1 MSLHVAIGLALALV
15 AAGSGGPAHAQEPAD
30 DEQPREG
37 QRRGGVLGP
46 RTPGESAAEPSPP
59 PDAPAGSPASSGA
72 LVGVATGAGVLTGRP
87 TVRPPRILQ
96 APVID
101 GRLDDA
107 VWRDAAYLDQFVQRQ
122 PLDGA
127 PATEATEVYIAYDS
141 ANIYIG
147 AHVYYSQPNMLRA
160 NRADRD
166 RPIADDAF
174 LVYFDPFLDQQ
185 RAYVFGVNGYGVQ
198 SDSILNAQG
207 RGGGLGRRSGFGGGP
222 RSGPGGAP
230 RGDFSWD
237 ALFETAGQ
245 LVDDG
250 YVVEM
255 AIPFKSLRYPQRAG
269 NAPHRWGFQI
279 ARTVRGKDESDV
291 WSPVSRGVAGYLT
304 QMGVIEGM
312 TGLSTS
318 RNLEFLPTFTAVRFG
333 SLDAATGGFADRDIE
348 PEGGVNIKYGVT
360 SDLTADVTF
369 NPDFSQIES
378 DRPQIEVNQRFDLFF
393 PELRP
398 FFLEGA
404 EIFQFR
410 GPVNLVHTRTIV
422 NPRYGAKLTGKAGN
436 TTIGVM
442 YADDAVGGGLADPG
456 DPAYGSSAQTFVG
469 RVRYD
474 LYSESFV
481 GAIFTDRQRADGH
494 NRVAGIDSNFRLGDT
509 HSFGIRAVGSEDVHG
524 DGTKTTGY
532 LLNASL
538 QKSGRNVTY
547 ALGWYNLSPDFNTEV
562 GFLERIDQ
570 RWMLGMFSYRWW
582 PESGLVSWGP
592 RFTYTRSHNFDGVL
606 EDQEAGARLDFEFAR
621 NITVNASADR
631 VLERFGGID
640 FWKTRF
646 SSFATVST
654 SRRIAVGLGINR
666 GDQIFF
672 DPDSPYSGYDTGF
685 ILFVNARLIP
695 RLQSNINVTTNR
707 FVDPARGDA
716 LVFDVKIVRAL
727 TTFQFTDRFLFR
739 NISEY
744 NSLDK
749 KLGLNALFTYRINAG
764 TVFYAGYDD
773 RYRQASSIDLDLN
786 GDGILERPWQSSAFR
801 RENQAI
807 FVKFQYLFRL

>member
-1 MSLHVAIGLALALV
+1 MHVACWLVLALA
-15 AAGSGGPAHAQEPAD
+15 AAGSGGPAHAQEPPAGEPP
-30 DEQPREG
+30 DEA
-37 QRRGGVLGP
+37 QRRGGALGP
-46 RTPGESAAEPSPP
+46 RAPGETAAEPPP
-59 PDAPAGSPASSGA
+59 APAAPAGAPAR
-72 LVGVATGAGVLTGRP
+72 VGVATGAGVLTGRP

-107 VWRDAAYLDQFVQRQ
+107 VWRDAAYLDEFVQRQ

-147 AHVYYSQPNMLRA
+147 AHVHYSRPNMIRA

-198 SDSILNAQG
+198 SDSILNARG
-207 RGGGLGRRSGFGGGP
+207 GGGGLGRRAGFGGA
-222 RSGPGGAP
+222 RTGPGGAP

-237 ALFETAGQ
+237 ALYETAGQ

-269 NAPHRWGFQI
+269 NTPHRWGFQI
-279 ARTVRGKDESDV
+279 ARTVRGKDESVV
-291 WSPVSRGVAGYLT
+291 WSPVTRSVAGFLT

-333 SLDAATGGFADRDIE
+333 ALDAATGGFAGEDIE

-378 DRPQIEVNQRFDLFF
+378 DQPQIEVNQRFDLFF

-442 YADDAVGGGLADPG
+442 YADDEVAGALADPG
-456 DPAYGSSAQTFVG
+456 DPAYGSTARTFVG

-474 LYSESFV
+474 LYAESFV
-481 GAIFTDRQRADGH
+481 GAIFTDRQRAGGH

-509 HSFGIRAVGSEDVHG
+509 HSFGLRAVGSEDVRG
-524 DGTKTTGY
+524 DGTRKTGY

-538 QKSGRNVTY
+538 QKQGRNVTY
-547 ALGWYNLSPDFNTEV
+547 ALGWYDLSPDFDTEV
-562 GFLERIDQ
+562 GFLERTDQ
-570 RWMLGMFSYRWW
+570 RWMLGTFSYRWW
-582 PESGLVSWGP
+582 PESWLINWGP
-592 RFTYTRSHNFDGVL
+592 RFTYSRSHSFNGVL
-606 EDQEAGARLDFEFAR
+606 EDQQAEARLEFEFTR
-621 NITVNASADR
+621 NITLNATGSR
-631 VLERFGGID
+631 VLERYSGVD
-640 FWKTRF
+640 FRKTRF
-646 SSFATVST
+646 SSFLTVST
-654 SRRIAVGLGINR
+654 SRRIAVGLGIDR

-672 DPDSPYSGYDTGF
+672 DPDSPYLGADAGWIVF
-685 ILFVNARLIP
+685 FNARLFD
-695 RLQSNINVTTNR
+695 RLQSNVNIVTNR
-707 FVDPARGDA
+707 FVDPARGGA
-716 LVFDVKIVRAL
+716 QVFDVKIARAL

-739 NISEY
+739 NITEY

-749 KLGLNALFTYRINAG
+749 QLGLNALFTYRINAG

-773 RYRQASSIDLDLN
+773 RYRRANRIDLDLN
-786 GDGILERPWQSSAFR
+786 ADGVLERPWMSSAFR
-801 RENQAI
+801 RENRAI

>member
-1 MSLHVAIGLALALV
+1 MHLGIALALAVL
-15 AAGSGGPAHAQEPAD
+15 AAGSGGPVRAQEPQGGEAQG
-30 DEQPREG
+30 DERR
-37 QRRGGVLGP
+37 RRGGVLGP
-46 RTPGESAAEPSPP
+46 REPGATAAEPEPP
-59 PDAPAGSPASSGA
+59 VVAAPEAAPAGSGP

-96 APVID
+96 PPVID

-107 VWRDAAYLDQFVQRQ
+107 AWREAALLTEFFQRQ

-127 PATEATEVYIAYDS
+127 PATEDTEVYIAYDS

-147 AHVYYSQPNMLRA
+147 AHAYLTNPEILRA

-185 RAYVFGVNGYGVQ
+185 RAYVFAVNPYGVQ

-207 RGGGLGRRSGFGGGP
+207 GGGGFGRRGGFGPGRG
-222 RSGPGGAP
+222 GPGGAP

-237 ALFETAGQ
+237 ALFETAGR

-250 YVVEM
+250 YVIEM
-255 AIPFKSLRYPQRAG
+255 AIPFKSLRYPQRTG
-269 NAPHRWGFQI
+269 NRPHRWGFQI
-279 ARTVRGKDESDV
+279 ARTIRGKDENV
-291 WSPVSRGVAGYLT
+291 TWSPVSRGVAGYLT
-304 QMGVIEGM
+304 QMGVMEGM

-318 RNLEFLPTFTAVRFG
+318 RNLELLPTFTAFRFG
-333 SLDAATGGFADRDIE
+333 SLDAATGAFGDRDIE

-378 DRPQIEVNQRFDLFF
+378 DQPQIEVNQRFDLFF

-410 GPVNLVHTRTIV
+410 GPVNLVHTRTIA

-436 TTIGVM
+436 TTIGVL
-442 YADDAVGGGLADPG
+442 YADDEVSGALADPG
-456 DPAYGSSAQTFVG
+456 DPAYGSTAQTFVG

-481 GAIFTDRQRADGH
+481 GAVFTDRQRAGGH
-494 NRVAGIDSNFRLGDT
+494 NRVAGIDSNFRLDDT
-509 HSFGIRAVGSEDVHG
+509 HSFGIRAVGSEDVEA
-524 DGTKTTGY
+524 DGTKKTGY
-532 LLNASL
+532 ILNASL
-538 QKSGRNVTY
+538 QKAGRNVTY

-562 GFLERIDQ
+562 GFLERTDQ
-570 RWMLGMFSYRWW
+570 QWMLGSFAYRWW
-582 PESGLVSWGP
+582 PESWLINWGP
-592 RFTYTRSHNFDGVL
+592 RITYSRSSNFAGIL
-606 EDQEAGARLDFEFAR
+606 EDQEASLGFDFEFAR
-621 NITVNASADR
+621 NISFNASADR
-631 VLERFGGID
+631 VLERYGGVD

-646 SSFATVST
+646 SSFGTVST
-654 SRRIAVGLGINR
+654 SRRIAFGLGANR

-672 DPDSPYSGYDTGF
+672 DPDSPYLGADGGF
-685 ILFVNARLIP
+685 IVFVNARLIP
-695 RLQSNINVTTNR
+695 RLNNNINIITNR
-707 FVDPARGDA
+707 FVDPSRGNA
-716 LVFDVKIVRAL
+716 QVFDVKIARAL
-727 TTFQFTDRFLFR
+727 STFQFTDRFLVR
-739 NISEY
+739 NITEY

-749 KLGLNALFTYRINAG
+749 KLGLNLLFTYRINAG

-773 RYRQASSIDLDLN
+773 RYRRANQIDLDLN
-786 GDGILERPWQSSAFR
+786 ADGILERPWMSTAFR
-801 RENQAI
+801 RENRAI

>member
-1 MSLHVAIGLALALV
+1 MHVAFGLALALL
-15 AAGSGGPAHAQEPAD
+15 AAGLGGPVHAQEPQAD
-30 DEQPREG
+30 EEQADEQR
-37 QRRGGVLGP
+37 RRGGVLGP
-46 RTPGESAAEPSPP
+46 RTPGETAPEPTPPPAAPEAAPADSAAR
-59 PDAPAGSPASSGA
+59 
-72 LVGVATGAGVLTGRP
+72 VGVAAGAGVLTGRP
-87 TVRPPRILQ
+87 TVRPPRILT

-107 VWRDAAYLDQFVQRQ
+107 VWRDAALLTDFFQRQ

-127 PATEATEVYIAYDS
+127 PATEDTEVYVAYDS

-147 AHVYYSQPNMLRA
+147 AHAHLTNPEILRA

-185 RAYVFGVNGYGVQ
+185 RAYVFAVNPYGVQ
-198 SDSILNAQG
+198 SDSILNA
-207 RGGGLGRRSGFGGGP
+207 RGGGGGFGRRGGFGPGRG
-222 RSGPGGAP
+222 GPGGAP

-237 ALFETAGQ
+237 ALFETAGR

-250 YVVEM
+250 YVIEM
-255 AIPFKSLRYPQRAG
+255 AIPFKSLRYPQRTG
-269 NAPHRWGFQI
+269 NTPHRWGFQI
-279 ARTVRGKDESDV
+279 ARTIRGKDENV
-291 WSPVSRGVAGYLT
+291 TWSPVSRGVAGYLT
-304 QMGVIEGM
+304 QMGVMEGM

-318 RNLEFLPTFTAVRFG
+318 RNLELLPTFTAFRFG
-333 SLDAATGGFADRDIE
+333 SLDRATGGFADRDIE

-378 DRPQIEVNQRFDLFF
+378 DQPQIEVNQRFDLFF

-410 GPVNLVHTRTIV
+410 GPVNLVHTRTIA

-436 TTIGVM
+436 TTIGVL
-442 YADDAVGGGLADPG
+442 YADDEVSGMLADPG
-456 DPAYGSSAQTFVG
+456 DPAFGTTAQTFVG

-481 GAIFTDRQRADGH
+481 GALFTDRQRAGGH
-494 NRVAGIDSNFRLGDT
+494 NRVAGIDSNFRLDDT
-509 HSFGIRAVGSEDVHG
+509 HSFGIRAVGSEDVDA

-532 LLNASL
+532 VLNASL
-538 QKSGRNVTY
+538 QKAGRNVTY

-562 GFLERIDQ
+562 GFLERTDQ
-570 RWMLGMFSYRWW
+570 RWMLGSFAYRWW
-582 PESGLVSWGP
+582 PESWLINWGP
-592 RFTYTRSHNFDGVL
+592 RVTFSRSHNFAGIL
-606 EDQEAGARLDFEFAR
+606 EDQEASLGLDFEFAK
-621 NITVNASADR
+621 NISFNASADR
-631 VLERFGGID
+631 VLERYGGVD

-646 SSFATVST
+646 SSFGTVST
-654 SRRIAVGLGINR
+654 SRRIAFGFGVNR

-672 DPDSPYSGYDTGF
+672 DPDMPYLGTDGGF
-685 ILFVNARLIP
+685 IVFINARLIP
-695 RLQSNINVTTNR
+695 RLNNNINIITNR
-707 FVDPARGDA
+707 FVDPSRAGA
-716 LVFDVKIVRAL
+716 QIFDVKIARAL

-739 NISEY
+739 NITEY

-749 KLGLNALFTYRINAG
+749 KLGFNALFTYRINAG
-764 TVFYAGYDD
+764 TVFYGGYDD
-773 RYRQASSIDLDLN
+773 RYRQASNIDLDLN
-786 GDGILERPWQSSAFR
+786 GDGLLERPWMTSSFR
-801 RENQAI
+801 RENRAI

>member
-1 MSLHVAIGLALALV
+1 MHIACALALALALV
-15 AAGSGGPAHAQEPAD
+15 AVRPDGAVHAQEPPA
-30 DEQPREG
+30 DEQQTDEPP
-37 QRRGGVLGP
+37 RRGGVLGP
-46 RTPGESAAEPSPP
+46 RAPGEAAAEPPP
-59 PDAPAGSPASSGA
+59 APDPPAGTPESSGP

-107 VWRDAAYLDQFVQRQ
+107 VWRDAAYLDEFVQRQ

-481 GAIFTDRQRADGH
+481 GAIFTDRQRAT
-494 NRVAGIDSNFRLGDT
+494 ATTASPAST
-509 HSFGIRAVGSEDVHG
+509 ATSGSA
-524 DGTKTTGY
+524 TPTRS
-532 LLNASL
+532 A
-538 QKSGRNVTY
+538 SGRSAARMSTGTARRRPATSSTPAFKN
-547 ALGWYNLSPDFNTEV
+547 
-562 GFLERIDQ
+562 Q
-570 RWMLGMFSYRWW
+570 
-582 PESGLVSWGP
+582 
-592 RFTYTRSHNFDGVL
+592 
-606 EDQEAGARLDFEFAR
+606 GA
-621 NITVNASADR
+621 T
-631 VLERFGGID
+631 
-640 FWKTRF
+640 
-646 SSFATVST
+646 
-654 SRRIAVGLGINR
+654 
-666 GDQIFF
+666 
-672 DPDSPYSGYDTGF
+672 
-685 ILFVNARLIP
+685 
-695 RLQSNINVTTNR
+695 
-707 FVDPARGDA
+707 
-716 LVFDVKIVRAL
+716 
-727 TTFQFTDRFLFR
+727 
-739 NISEY
+739 
-744 NSLDK
+744 
-749 KLGLNALFTYRINAG
+749 
-764 TVFYAGYDD
+764 
-773 RYRQASSIDLDLN
+773 
-786 GDGILERPWQSSAFR
+786 
-801 RENQAI
+801 
-807 FVKFQYLFRL
+807 

>member
-1 MSLHVAIGLALALV
+1 MHITIGLALALL
-15 AAGSGGPAHAQEPAD
+15 AAGSGAAAHAQEPPAGEQQAD
-30 DEQPREG
+30 EPR
-37 QRRGGVLGP
+37 RRGGVLGP
-46 RTPGESAAEPSPP
+46 RAPGEAGAEPPP
-59 PDAPAGSPASSGA
+59 APDPPAGAPESSGP

-101 GRLDDA
+101 GRLDDD
-107 VWRDAAYLDQFVQRQ
+107 VWRDAALLTEFFQRQ

-127 PATEATEVYIAYDS
+127 PATEDTEVYVAYDS

-147 AHVYYSQPNMLRA
+147 AHAHLTNPEMLRA

-185 RAYVFGVNGYGVQ
+185 RAYVFAVNPYGVQ
-198 SDSILNAQG
+198 SDSILNA
-207 RGGGLGRRSGFGGGP
+207 RGGGGGFGRRGGFGPGRG
-222 RSGPGGAP
+222 GPGGAP

-237 ALFETAGQ
+237 ALFESAGQ

-269 NAPHRWGFQI
+269 NASHRWGFQI
-279 ARTVRGKDESDV
+279 ARTIRGKDESV
-291 WSPVSRGVAGYLT
+291 TWSPVSRGVAGYLT

-318 RNLEFLPTFTAVRFG
+318 RNLEFLPTFTAFRFG

-378 DRPQIEVNQRFDLFF
+378 DRPQIQVNQRFDLFF

-442 YADDAVGGGLADPG
+442 YADDAVGGALADPN

-494 NRVAGIDSNFRLGDT
+494 NRVAGIDSSFRLDDT
-509 HSFGIRAVGSEDVHG
+509 HSFGLRAVGSEDAHA

-532 LLNASL
+532 VLNASL
-538 QKSGRNVTY
+538 QKAGRNVTY
-547 ALGWYNLSPDFNTEV
+547 ALGWYNLSPDFNTEAGRLPRAHRPALDARQFRLPLV
-562 GFLERIDQ
+562 ARVVAHQLGSAGHLLPQPQLRRHPGGPGGQRGPGFPVREEHLVQ
-570 RWMLGMFSYRWW
+570 RQRR
-582 PESGLVSWGP
+582 PASW
-592 RFTYTRSHNFDGVL
+592 S
-606 EDQEAGARLDFEFAR
+606 A
-621 NITVNASADR
+621 TVA
-631 VLERFGGID
+631 ID

-646 SSFATVST
+646 SSFGTVST
-654 SRRIAVGLGINR
+654 SRRIAFGFGINR

-672 DPDSPYSGYDTGF
+672 DPDSPYLGTDGGF
-685 ILFVNARLIP
+685 VVFINARLFA
-695 RLQSNINVTTNR
+695 RLQSNINIVTNR
-707 FVDPARGDA
+707 FVDPGPRRGTGVRRQGRPGAHDLPVHRTLLVPQHHRVQQPLQEARPQ
-716 LVFDVKIVRAL
+716 RAVHL
-727 TTFQFTDRFLFR
+727 PPQRRHRLLR
-739 NISEY
+739 R
-744 NSLDK
+744 L
-749 KLGLNALFTYRINAG
+749 R
-764 TVFYAGYDD
+764 
-773 RYRQASSIDLDLN
+773 
-786 GDGILERPWQSSAFR
+786 RPLPRKRTRSTST
-801 RENQAI
+801 
-807 FVKFQYLFRL
+807 

>member
-1 MSLHVAIGLALALV
+1 MRVASGLLLALSAG
-15 AAGSGGPAHAQEPAD
+15 AAGGLAHAQEQTA
-30 DEQPREG
+30 EQQQTDGP
-37 QRRGGVLGP
+37 QRRGGGVLGP
-46 RTPGESAAEPSPP
+46 RTRGAAMPDSPP
-59 PDAPAGSPASSGA
+59 PADAPAAAPAESDTR
-72 LVGVATGAGVLTGRP
+72 VGVATGAGVLTGRP
-87 TVRPPRILQ
+87 TVRPPRILT

-107 VWRDAAYLDQFVQRQ
+107 VWRDAAFLDEFVQRQ

-198 SDSILNAQG
+198 SDSILNA
-207 RGGGLGRRSGFGGGP
+207 RGGGGGFGRRGGGFGGA
-222 RSGPGGAP
+222 RTGPGGAP

-237 ALFETAGQ
+237 ALYETAGR

-250 YVVEM
+250 YIIEM
-255 AIPFKSLRYPQRAG
+255 AIPFKSLRYPQRTG
-269 NAPHRWGFQI
+269 NTPHRWGFQI
-279 ARTVRGKDESDV
+279 ARTIRGKDESV
-291 WSPVSRGVAGYLT
+291 TWSPVSRGVAGYLT
-304 QMGVIEGM
+304 QMGVMEGM

-318 RNLEFLPTFTAVRFG
+318 RNLELLPTFTAFRFG
-333 SLDAATGGFADRDIE
+333 ALDAATGGFADRDIE
-348 PEGGVNIKYGVT
+348 PEGGLNIKYGVT

-378 DRPQIEVNQRFDLFF
+378 DQPQIEVNQRFDLFF

-410 GPVNLVHTRTIV
+410 GPVNLVHTRTIT

-436 TTIGVM
+436 TTVGVL
-442 YADDAVGGGLADPG
+442 YADDEVSGALADPD
-456 DPAYGSSAQTFVG
+456 DPALGSTAQTFVG

-481 GAIFTDRQRADGH
+481 GAMFTDRQRAGGH
-494 NRVAGIDSNFRLGDT
+494 NRVAGIDSNFRLDDT
-509 HSFGIRAVGSEDVHG
+509 HSFGIRAVGSEDVEA
-524 DGTKTTGY
+524 DGSRKSGY
-532 LLNASL
+532 ILNASL
-538 QKSGRNVTY
+538 QKAGRNVTY

-562 GFLERIDQ
+562 GFLERTDQ
-570 RWMLGMFSYRWW
+570 RWMLGSFAYRWW
-582 PESGLVSWGP
+582 PESWLVNWGP
-592 RFTYTRSHNFDGVL
+592 RITWSRSGNFAGIL
-606 EDQEAGARLDFEFAR
+606 EDQEASLGVDFEFAK
-621 NITVNASADR
+621 NITVNANADR
-631 VLERFGGID
+631 VLERYGGVD

-646 SSFATVST
+646 SSFSTVST
-654 SRRIAVGLGINR
+654 SRRIAFGLGING

-672 DPDSPYSGYDTGF
+672 DPDSPYLGADGGF
-685 ILFVNARLIP
+685 VVFVNARPIP
-695 RLQSNINVTTNR
+695 RLNSNVNIVTNR
-707 FVDPARGDA
+707 FVDPSLGDA
-716 LVFDVKIVRAL
+716 LVFDVKVARAL
-727 TTFQFTDRFLFR
+727 TSFQFTDRFLLR
-739 NISEY
+739 NITEY

-749 KLGLNALFTYRINAG
+749 KFGLNLLFTYRINAG

-773 RYRQASSIDLDLN
+773 RYRQADRIELDLD
-786 GDGILERPWQSSAFR
+786 GDGITENPWASTAFR
-801 RENQAI
+801 RENRAI

>member
-1 MSLHVAIGLALALV
+1 MSLYVAFGLVLALA
-15 AAGSGGPAHAQEPAD
+15 AGLGGPVHAQEPQDDEAQD
-30 DEQPREG
+30 DEQR
-37 QRRGGVLGP
+37 RRGGVLGP
-46 RTPGESAAEPSPP
+46 RTPGEAPPSPP
-59 PDAPAGSPASSGA
+59 PLDAPAAASAESEPR
-72 LVGVATGAGVLTGRP
+72 VGVATGAGVLTGRP
-87 TVRPPRILQ
+87 TVRPPRILT

-101 GRLDDA
+101 GRLDDP
-107 VWRDAAYLDQFVQRQ
+107 VWREAAFLDEFVQRQ

-147 AHVYYSQPNMLRA
+147 AHVYYSQPNMIRA

-198 SDSILNAQG
+198 SDSIMNSRGGGGGLGG
-207 RGGGLGRRSGFGGGP
+207 RGGGFGGA
-222 RSGPGGAP
+222 RTGPGGAP

-237 ALFETAGQ
+237 ALYETAGQ

-250 YVVEM
+250 YVIEM
-255 AIPFKSLRYPQRAG
+255 AIPFKSLRYPQRTG

-279 ARTVRGKDESDV
+279 ARTVRGKDESVV
-291 WSPVSRGVAGYLT
+291 WSPVSRSVAGFLT

-318 RNLEFLPTFTAVRFG
+318 RNLELLPTFTAFRFG
-333 SLDAATGGFADRDIE
+333 SLDTATGGFADRDIE
-348 PEGGVNIKYGVT
+348 PEGGMNIKYGVT

-378 DRPQIEVNQRFDLFF
+378 DQPQIEVNQRFDLFF

-410 GPVNLVHTRTIV
+410 GPVNLVHTRTIT

-442 YADDAVGGGLADPG
+442 YADDDVTGALADPG
-456 DPAYGSSAQTFVG
+456 DAAFGSTARTFVG

-474 LYSESFV
+474 LYAESFV

-509 HSFGIRAVGSEDVHG
+509 HSFGIRAVGSEDVQG

-532 LLNASL
+532 LINASL
-538 QKSGRNVTY
+538 QKQGRNVTY
-547 ALGWYNLSPDFNTEV
+547 ALGWYDLSPDFNTEV
-562 GFLERIDQ
+562 GFLERTDQ
-570 RWMLGMFSYRWW
+570 RWVLGMFSYRWW
-582 PESGLVSWGP
+582 PEAWLINWGP
-592 RFTYTRSHNFDGVL
+592 RFTYSRNHNFNGVL
-606 EDQEAGARLDFEFAR
+606 EDESADARLEFEFAR
-621 NITVNASADR
+621 NITLNATGSRA
-631 VLERFGGID
+631 LERFGGVD

-646 SSFATVST
+646 NSFVTVSA
-654 SRRIAVGLGINR
+654 SRRIAVGLGIDR

-672 DPDSPYSGYDTGF
+672 DPDNPYLGADAGWIVF
-685 ILFVNARLIP
+685 LNARLFD
-695 RLQSNINVTTNR
+695 RLQSNVNIITNR
-707 FVDPARGDA
+707 FTDPARGGA
-716 LVFDVKIVRAL
+716 QVFDVKIARAL
-727 TTFQFTDRFLFR
+727 TTFQFTERFLIR
-739 NISEY
+739 NITEY

-773 RYRQASSIDLDLN
+773 RYRRANQIDLDLN
-786 GDGILERPWQSSAFR
+786 ADGLLERPWMSTEFR
-801 RENQAI
+801 RENRAI

>member
-1 MSLHVAIGLALALV
+1 MHITIGLALALL
-15 AAGSGGPAHAQEPAD
+15 AAGSGAAVHAQEPPAGEQQT
-30 DEQPREG
+30 DEPR
-37 QRRGGVLGP
+37 RRGGVLGP
-46 RTPGESAAEPSPP
+46 RAPGEAGAEPPP
-59 PDAPAGSPASSGA
+59 APDPPAGAPESSGP

-101 GRLDDA
+101 GRLDDD
-107 VWRDAAYLDQFVQRQ
+107 VWRDAALLTEFFQRQ

-127 PATEATEVYIAYDS
+127 PATEDTEVYVAYDS

-147 AHVYYSQPNMLRA
+147 AHAHLTNPEMLRA

-185 RAYVFGVNGYGVQ
+185 RAYVFAVNPYGVQ
-198 SDSILNAQG
+198 SDSILNA
-207 RGGGLGRRSGFGGGP
+207 RGGGGGFGRRGGFGPGRG
-222 RSGPGGAP
+222 GPGGAP

-237 ALFETAGQ
+237 ALFESAGQ

-255 AIPFKSLRYPQRAG
+255 AIPFKSLRYPQRGG
-269 NAPHRWGFQI
+269 NASHRWGFQI
-279 ARTVRGKDESDV
+279 ARTIRGKDESV
-291 WSPVSRGVAGYLT
+291 TWSPVSRGVAGYLT

-318 RNLEFLPTFTAVRFG
+318 RNLEFLPTFTAFRFG

-378 DRPQIEVNQRFDLFF
+378 DRPQIQVNQRFDLFF

-442 YADDAVGGGLADPG
+442 YADDAVGGALADPN

-494 NRVAGIDSNFRLGDT
+494 NRVAGIDSSFRLDDT
-509 HSFGIRAVGSEDVHG
+509 HSFGLRAVGSEDAHA

-532 LLNASL
+532 VLNASL
-538 QKSGRNVTY
+538 QKAGRNVTY

-562 GFLERIDQ
+562 GFLERTDQ
-570 RWMLGMFSYRWW
+570 RWMLGSFAYRWW
-582 PESGLVSWGP
+582 PESWLINWGP
-592 RFTYTRSHNFDGVL
+592 RVTYSRSHNFAGIL
-606 EDQEAGARLDFEFAR
+606 EDEEASAGLDFQFAK
-621 NITVNASADR
+621 NISFNASADR

-646 SSFATVST
+646 SSFGTVST
-654 SRRIAVGLGINR
+654 SRRIAFGFGVNR

-672 DPDSPYSGYDTGF
+672 DPDSPYLGTDGGF
-685 ILFVNARLIP
+685 VVFLNARPIP
-695 RLQSNINVTTNR
+695 RLQSNVNIVTNR
-707 FVDPARGDA
+707 FVDPSRGDA
-716 LVFDVKIVRAL
+716 RVFDVKITRAL

-739 NISEY
+739 NITEY

-773 RYRQASSIDLDLN
+773 RFRQASHIDLDLN
-786 GDGILERPWQSSAFR
+786 GDGITERPWQSSAFR
-801 RENQAI
+801 RENRAI

>member
-1 MSLHVAIGLALALV
+1 MHIACALALALV
-15 AAGSGGPAHAQEPAD
+15 AVRPDGAVHAQEPPA
-30 DEQPREG
+30 DEQQTDEPP
-37 QRRGGVLGP
+37 RRGGVLGP
-46 RTPGESAAEPSPP
+46 RAPGEAAAEPPP
-59 PDAPAGSPASSGA
+59 APDPPAGIPESSGP

-87 TVRPPRILQ
+87 TVQPPRILQ

-107 VWRDAAYLDQFVQRQ
+107 VWQDAALLTEFFQRR

-127 PATEATEVYIAYDS
+127 PATEDTEVYVAYDS

-147 AHVYYSQPNMLRA
+147 AHAHLTNPEMLRA

-185 RAYVFGVNGYGVQ
+185 RAYVFAVNPYGVQ

-207 RGGGLGRRSGFGGGP
+207 GGGGLGRRRGFGPGRG
-222 RSGPGGAP
+222 GPGGAP

-255 AIPFKSLRYPQRAG
+255 AIPFKSLRYPQRTG

-279 ARTVRGKDESDV
+279 ARTIRGKDESV
-291 WSPVSRGVAGYLT
+291 TWSPVSRGVAGYLT

-318 RNLEFLPTFTAVRFG
+318 RNLEFLPTFTAFRFG
-333 SLDAATGGFADRDIE
+333 SLDTATGSFADRDIE

-442 YADDAVGGGLADPG
+442 YADDEVSGALADPG
-456 DPAYGSSAQTFVG
+456 DPAFGSTAQTFVG

-474 LYSESFV
+474 LYAESFV

-509 HSFGIRAVGSEDVHG
+509 HSFAIRAVGSEDVQG
-524 DGTKTTGY
+524 DGAKTNGY

-538 QKSGRNVTY
+538 QKDGRNVTY
-547 ALGWYNLSPDFNTEV
+547 ALGWYDLSPDFNTEV
-562 GFLERIDQ
+562 GFLERTDQ

-582 PESGLVSWGP
+582 PESWLINWGP
-592 RFTYTRSHNFDGVL
+592 RFTYSRSRNFDGIL
-606 EDQEAGARLDFEFAR
+606 EDQEAGARLEFEFAK
-621 NITVNASADR
+621 NISFNASADR
-631 VLERFGGID
+631 VLERYGGVD

-646 SSFATVST
+646 SSFGTVST
-654 SRRIAVGLGINR
+654 SRRIAFGFGVNR

-672 DPDSPYSGYDTGF
+672 DPESPYLGTDAGWVVF
-685 ILFVNARLIP
+685 INARLIP
-695 RLQSNINVTTNR
+695 RLQSNVNIITNR
-707 FVDPARGDA
+707 FVDPSRGGA
-716 LVFDVKIVRAL
+716 QIFAVKIARAL
-727 TTFQFTDRFLFR
+727 TSFQFTDRFLFR
-739 NISEY
+739 NITEY
-744 NSLDK
+744 NSLTK

-786 GDGILERPWQSSAFR
+786 GDGITERPWTASAFR
-801 RENQAI
+801 RENRAI